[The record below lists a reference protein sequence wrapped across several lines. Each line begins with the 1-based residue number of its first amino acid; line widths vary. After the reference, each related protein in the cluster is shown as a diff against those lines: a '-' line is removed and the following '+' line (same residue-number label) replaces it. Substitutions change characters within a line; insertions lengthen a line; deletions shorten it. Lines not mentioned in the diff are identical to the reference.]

1 MYDTGEGVDQDYA
14 QAITWWGKAA
24 EKGHPVAQNNLGLMY
39 AQGHGVTQDYVEAHK
54 WFSLASEAGD
64 ESAKSG
70 LQIAESEMTA
80 SQIAEA
86 KELADDWRESHR

>member
-1 MYDTGEGVDQDYA
+1 MGSRKTTSRHTSGSA
-14 QAITWWGKAA
+14 
-24 EKGHPVAQNNLGLMY
+24 
-39 AQGHGVTQDYVEAHK
+39 
-54 WFSLASEAGD
+54 LASEAGD